1 MKTAYIGL
9 GSNLDNP
16 MTQIHEA
23 VDRMR
28 DIPGVTIKKV
38 SSLYRS
44 KPLDSK
50 NQPDFIN
57 AVAEIETNLSAVEL
71 LHFLQRIETA
81 QKRIRSGK
89 RWGPRTIDLDIL
101 LFGDDV
107 IKTSDLQIPH
117 PGLSQREFVVYPL
130 AEVAPNLDLPSGETI
145 ADLKA
150 KCPIRELIVLPIG
163 KSEEV

>member
-1 MKTAYIGL
+1 MKTVYIGL

-16 MTQIHEA
+16 VMQIHEA
-23 VDRMR
+23 VDRLR
-28 DIPGVTIKKV
+28 DILGVTIIKL

-44 KPLDSK
+44 QPMGPKD
-50 NQPDFIN
+50 QPDFIN
-57 AVAEIETNLSAVEL
+57 AVAEIETNLSAEEL
-71 LHFLQRIETA
+71 LIFLQRIEAA

-101 LFGDDV
+101 LFGDDE
-107 IKTSDLQIPH
+107 IDTRHLQIPH

-130 AEVAPNLDLPSGETI
+130 AEIASELRLPSGEKI

-150 KCPIRELIVLPIG
+150 QCPMRDMTILPLER
-163 KSEEV
+163 SETV